1 MNSGDN
7 MGRHKEID
15 LAGLKKYSITSR
27 PSKVHLEDFAHPSK
41 QNLAE
46 LLASTPDF
54 LATEELKE
62 LVDKCVFAYQ
72 KGKPV
77 IVALGG
83 HVVKCGLS
91 AYLIDLMEQG
101 LITTM
106 ASNGS
111 VVIHDFEIAKFGKTS
126 EDVEIA
132 LEDGSFGFVRETCD
146 GINNIITDAWHSKL
160 GFGEAVGKHLI
171 ETETPNKSM
180 SLLAKAYE
188 KQIPFTVHVALG
200 TDIVHQHETANGAAI
215 GDCSLRD
222 FRIFCNSIINLNE
235 GGVFLSFGSAV
246 VIPEVFLK
254 AVTVVRNLGYPL
266 QNFYTA
272 VFDMNL
278 HYRPKTNIVDR
289 PTKSGGKG
297 YYLIAQHENMIPLF
311 YHALKDK
318 LQNA

>member
-1 MNSGDN
+1 
-7 MGRHKEID
+7 MGRYKEID
-15 LAGLKKYSITSR
+15 LAGLKKYSITNR
-27 PSKVHLEDFAHPSK
+27 PSKVHIEDFADPSK
-41 QNLAE
+41 QNLEE
-46 LLASTPDF
+46 LLASFPDY
-54 LATEELKE
+54 LVAKDIKE
-62 LVDKCVFAYQ
+62 LVDRCVSAYQ

-77 IVALGG
+77 IVAIGG

-91 AYLIDLMEQG
+91 LYLNDLMEMG

-111 VVIHDFEIAKFGKTS
+111 VVIHDFEITKFGKTS
-126 EDVEIA
+126 EDVATA
-132 LEDGSFGFVRETCD
+132 LEDGSFGFARETCD
-146 GINNIITDAWHSKL
+146 EINNIITDAYQNKL
-160 GFGEAVGKHLI
+160 GFGEAIGKHLV
-171 ETETPNKSM
+171 EAETPNRSL

-222 FRIFCNSIINLNE
+222 FRIFCNSIIGLNE
-235 GGVFLSFGSAV
+235 GGIFLSFGSAV

-266 QNFYTA
+266 RNFYTA

-278 HYRPKTNIVDR
+278 HYRPKMNIVER
-289 PTKSGGKG
+289 PTKSDGKG
-297 YYLIAQHENMIPLF
+297 YYFVGHHEVMIPLF

>member
-1 MNSGDN
+1 
-7 MGRHKEID
+7 MGRYKEID
-15 LAGLKKYSITSR
+15 LSGLKKYSITNR
-27 PSKVHLEDFAHPSK
+27 PSKVHVEDFADPSK
-41 QNLAE
+41 QNFKE
-46 LLASTPDF
+46 LLKNFPDF
-54 LATEELKE
+54 LAAKDMKE
-62 LVDKCVFAYQ
+62 LVDKCVRAFQ
-72 KGKPV
+72 EGKPV

-91 AYLIDLMEQG
+91 QYLIDLIEMG

-126 EDVEIA
+126 EDVTTA
-132 LEDGSFGFVRETCD
+132 LEDGSFGFARETCD
-146 GINNIITDAWHSKL
+146 GINNIITDAYHNKL
-160 GFGEAVGKHLI
+160 GFGEAIGKHLF
-171 ETETPNKSM
+171 ETETPNKSI
-180 SLLAKAYE
+180 SLLAKAYK

-215 GDCSLRD
+215 GDCSMRD

-246 VIPEVFLK
+246 VMPEVFLK

-266 QNFYTA
+266 RNFYTA

-297 YYLIAQHENMIPLF
+297 YYFVGHHEIMIPLF

>member
-1 MNSGDN
+1 
-7 MGRHKEID
+7 MGRYKEID
-15 LAGLKKYSITSR
+15 LAGLKKYSITNR
-27 PSKVHLEDFAHPSK
+27 PSKVHIEDFADPSK
-41 QNLAE
+41 QNLEE
-46 LLASTPDF
+46 LLASFPD
-54 LATEELKE
+54 LRAAKDIKE
-62 LVDKCVFAYQ
+62 LVDRCVSAYQ

-77 IVALGG
+77 IVAIGG

-91 AYLIDLMEQG
+91 LYLNDLMEMG

-126 EDVEIA
+126 EDVATA
-132 LEDGSFGFVRETCD
+132 LEDGSFGFARETCD
-146 GINNIITDAWHSKL
+146 GINNIITDAYQNKL
-160 GFGEAVGKHLI
+160 GFGEAIGKHLF

-222 FRIFCNSIINLNE
+222 FRIFCNSIIDLNE

-254 AVTVVRNLGYPL
+254 SVTVVRNLGYPL
-266 QNFYTA
+266 RNFYTA

-278 HYRPKTNIVDR
+278 HYRPRTNIVER

-297 YYLIAQHENMIPLF
+297 YYFVGHHKVMIPLF

>member
-1 MNSGDN
+1 
-7 MGRHKEID
+7 MGRYKEID
-15 LAGLKKYSITSR
+15 LAGVKKYSITNR
-27 PSKVHLEDFAHPSK
+27 PSKVYIEDFADPSK
-41 QNLAE
+41 QNLEE
-46 LLASTPDF
+46 LLASFPDY
-54 LATEELKE
+54 LAAKDIKE
-62 LVDKCVFAYQ
+62 LVDRCVSAYQ

-77 IVALGG
+77 IVAIGG

-91 AYLIDLMEQG
+91 LYLNDLMEMG

-126 EDVEIA
+126 EDVATA
-132 LEDGSFGFVRETCD
+132 LEDGSFGFARETCD
-146 GINNIITDAWHSKL
+146 EINNIITDAYQNRL
-160 GFGEAVGKHLI
+160 GFGEAIGKHLV
-171 ETETPNKSM
+171 ETEIPNRSL

-222 FRIFCNSIINLNE
+222 FRIFCNSIIGLNE
-235 GGVFLSFGSAV
+235 GGIFLSFGSAV

-266 QNFYTA
+266 RNFYTA

-278 HYRPKTNIVDR
+278 HYRPKMNIVER
-289 PTKSGGKG
+289 PTKSDGKG
-297 YYLIAQHENMIPLF
+297 YYFVGHHEVMIPLF

>member
-1 MNSGDN
+1 
-7 MGRHKEID
+7 MGRYKEID
-15 LAGLKKYSITSR
+15 LAGLKKYSITNR
-27 PSKVHLEDFAHPSK
+27 PSKVHIEDFADPSK
-41 QNLAE
+41 QNLEE
-46 LLASTPDF
+46 LLASFPDL
-54 LATEELKE
+54 LAAKDIKE
-62 LVDKCVFAYQ
+62 LVDRCVSAYQ

-77 IVALGG
+77 IVAIGG

-91 AYLIDLMEQG
+91 LYLNDLMEMG

-126 EDVEIA
+126 EDVATA
-132 LEDGSFGFVRETCD
+132 LEDGSFGFARETCD
-146 GINNIITDAWHSKL
+146 GINNIITDAYQIKL
-160 GFGEAVGKHLI
+160 GFGEAIGKHLF
-171 ETETPNKSM
+171 ETETLNKSM

-222 FRIFCNSIINLNE
+222 FRIFCNSIIGLNE
-235 GGVFLSFGSAV
+235 GGIFLSFGSAV

-266 QNFYTA
+266 RNFYTA

-278 HYRPKTNIVDR
+278 HYRPRTNIVER

-297 YYLIAQHENMIPLF
+297 YYFVGHHEVMIPLF